1 MAFVFS
7 ATYSAEA
14 EVAAQAFYETLSE
27 KDQRRYVAVEARR
40 IGFGGIE
47 YLASVFGCSRKTIE
61 RGMAE
66 LDELPND
73 PAAGRVRRLGGGR
86 KKSRSAAPLG
96 AEPEFATRG
105 THGGRPR

>member
-7 ATYSAEA
+7 ATYSATA
-14 EVAAQAFYETLSE
+14 EVAARAFYETLSE

-61 RGMAE
+61 RGLAE
-66 LDELPND
+66 LDDLPND
-73 PAAGRVRRLGGGR
+73 PAAGRVRRPGGGR
-86 KKSRSAAPLG
+86 KKSGCRTPVGTEPRVAALG
-96 AEPEFATRG
+96 AD
-105 THGGRPR
+105 GRPSR

>member
-14 EVAAQAFYETLSE
+14 EVAAKSFYETLSE
-27 KDQRRYVAVEARR
+27 KDQRRYVAVEPRR

-66 LDELPND
+66 LSELPHD
-73 PAAGRVRRLGGGR
+73 PAAGRVRRS
-86 KKSRSAAPLG
+86 KKSCDRTAVG
-96 AEPEFATRG
+96 TEPVVVACRA
-105 THGGRPR
+105 HGGRPR

>member
-7 ATYSAEA
+7 ARYSAEA

-73 PAAGRVRRLGGGR
+73 PAAGRVRRPGGGR
-86 KKSRSAAPLG
+86 KKSSCGTPVG
-96 AEPEFATRG
+96 AEPIVVARRA
-105 THGGRPR
+105 HGGRPR

>member
-7 ATYSAEA
+7 GTYSAEA
-14 EVAAQAFYETLSE
+14 EVVAKAFYETLSE

-40 IGFGGIE
+40 IGFGGME

-61 RGMAE
+61 RGMVE

-73 PAAGRVRRLGGGR
+73 PAAGRVRRPGGGR
-86 KKSRSAAPLG
+86 KKSGDGTSVGTEPVVAARR
-96 AEPEFATRG
+96 A
-105 THGGRPR
+105 HGRRPR

>member
-7 ATYSAEA
+7 ATYSADS

-61 RGMAE
+61 RGMTE

-73 PAAGRVRRLGGGR
+73 PAAGRVRRPGGGR
-86 KKSRSAAPLG
+86 KKSRYRAPVGTEPVIAA
-96 AEPEFATRG
+96 RG
-105 THGGRPR
+105 TDGGRPR

>member
-7 ATYSAEA
+7 ATYSSEA

-61 RGMAE
+61 RGLAE

-73 PAAGRVRRLGGGR
+73 PAAGRVRRPGGGR
-86 KKSRSAAPLG
+86 KKSRDGTPVGTEPVVAARR
-96 AEPEFATRG
+96 A
-105 THGGRPR
+105 HGGRPR

>member
-73 PAAGRVRRLGGGR
+73 PAAGRVRRPGGGR
-86 KKSRSAAPLG
+86 KKSGCGTAVGTESNIAARG
-96 AEPEFATRG
+96 A
-105 THGGRPR
+105 HGGRPR